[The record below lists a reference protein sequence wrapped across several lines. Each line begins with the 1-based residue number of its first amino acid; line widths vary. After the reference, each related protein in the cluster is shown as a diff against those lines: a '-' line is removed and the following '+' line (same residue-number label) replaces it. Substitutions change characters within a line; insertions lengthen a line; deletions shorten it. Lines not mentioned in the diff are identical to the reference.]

1 MALDEALMDSTDNTI
16 ILRIYGWNP
25 SCVSIGYFQSIN
37 DINLKKCQQERVD
50 VVRRMTGGG
59 AVFHESELT
68 YSIITKKYS
77 QNILE
82 SYKLICN
89 VITSALK
96 KLGIDGQFIPLND
109 IVVNGKKVCGNAQTR
124 KKNTLLQQGTI
135 LLKVNAEKM
144 FSLLNVPKEKIV
156 DKEISDVKERVA
168 GINRKFDEVADSL
181 KQSAC
186 EIFNSGLYDS
196 QLTKEEVELSEKL
209 SLEKYS
215 SEKWNFRR

>member
-144 FSLLNVPKEKIV
+144 FSLLNVPKEKIA